1 MTTVNNPQL
10 QALCLDFIKLSVEVL
25 GESEEKTDV
34 DVVDSF
40 LPAVIEKGL
49 GSNRSNILNIAK
61 DIIESA
67 VDCVDLNLIICYL
80 WDAARSKNNRIQAE
94 GLLAIHS
101 YICRFGTDM
110 IVDSKIGK
118 RKMIQE
124 LAKMLDKASN
134 STRNPILEILVLWY
148 REIGPKMWKAID
160 KKLRV
165 ATTLLEK
172 RLKSETFEKD
182 DNSNDVKQE
191 SATPRKVVVKRNI
204 STPTTPS
211 VPDRDEVYP
220 SEPVHRTYESF
231 GALPTAFEL
240 DFSKF
245 DRSTRKSLATIDYND
260 VASGTIGKSYE
271 NRFPAEEKPSKM
283 QFNPA
288 PFPSSRT
295 SGSVS
300 ERCST
305 FDEQMYSCT
314 SSIPHNPSELR
325 ESSGN
330 ELSFILTSLQNRT
343 VAGLDTLDEMLSTF
357 TEAHQESL
365 QKNINTVISALST
378 WLEDLVENYSQE
390 MFSISGKILNPMLT
404 ISGSRELLKHLTMN
418 ILEDYIKILLTTL
431 ISPTIRIMFP
441 NKRYVINKLNSITL
455 AVLQN
460 GDRTS
465 VFCALLKFLKLARPF
480 PSTSDPNRVRSLKF
494 SNLVVKCLAKIQM
507 QIQTCYHDV
516 NVGLVLRVIHEFFV
530 ENPASVWELQGANA
544 KPYICVRECLSKF
557 CEALGEN
564 IIPLIE
570 EFTSSSGGQPLI
582 HNLVHSWVHRK
593 QPSNT
598 QPTQEVV
605 TDRLLTAGEIL
616 ERVQQNKT
624 GALEELHRFLLSYPS
639 IKLDTLMTRKSD
651 IFKGYVKRHL
661 ENLDSKLGTHVVPP
675 SLPMPPLKPTIE
687 ANAHSVTKSGTGGVI
702 PTSSPSP
709 TANILERL
717 RRTIARKQANKE
729 LPPSTPSTFTSS
741 VEPAH
746 PANLRPGEI
755 SPPRS
760 NAVKSWNMQKIKE
773 RFNELKAERRL
784 SEKQAGSSQDIR
796 QRDGLTS
803 LSSRRLLLNQ
813 EAQVEP
819 RAGRRLPKQDIES
832 IQERLRRISKGVEG
846 YY

>member
-1 MTTVNNPQL
+1 
-10 QALCLDFIKLSVEVL
+10 
-25 GESEEKTDV
+25 
-34 DVVDSF
+34 
-40 LPAVIEKGL
+40 
-49 GSNRSNILNIAK
+49 
-61 DIIESA
+61 
-67 VDCVDLNLIICYL
+67 
-80 WDAARSKNNRIQAE
+80 
-94 GLLAIHS
+94 
-101 YICRFGTDM
+101 
-110 IVDSKIGK
+110 
-118 RKMIQE
+118 
-124 LAKMLDKASN
+124 
-134 STRNPILEILVLWY
+134 
-148 REIGPKMWKAID
+148 
-160 KKLRV
+160 V

-172 RLKSETFEKD
+172 RLKSETFEND
-182 DNSNDVKQE
+182 DNNNDEKQE
-191 SATPRKVVVKRNI
+191 PATPRKVVVKRNI
-204 STPTTPS
+204 SSPTKPS
-211 VPDRDEVYP
+211 VPDTDEVYP
-220 SEPVHRTYESF
+220 SEPLHHRTYESF
-231 GALPTAFEL
+231 GALPTAFDL

-245 DRSTRKSLATIDYND
+245 DRSSRNSRATIDFND
-260 VASGTIGKSYE
+260 VASSTVGKSYE
-271 NRFPAEEKPSKM
+271 NRFQAEEKPSKK
-283 QFNPA
+283 QFNSA

-295 SGSVS
+295 PSSRTSGSLP

-305 FDEQMYSCT
+305 FDEEMYSCT
-314 SSIPHNPSELR
+314 SSIPHNPMLSELR

-330 ELSFILTSLQNRT
+330 ELSFMLTSLQNRT
-343 VAGLDTLDEMLSTF
+343 VAGLDTLDEMLSTI
-357 TEAHQESL
+357 TEAHQEAL
-365 QKNINTVISALST
+365 QKNINPIISALST

-404 ISGSRELLKHLTMN
+404 ISGGRELLKHLTMH

-465 VFCALLKFLKLARPF
+465 VFCVLLKFLKLARPF
-480 PSTSDPNRVRSLKF
+480 PSPSDPNRVRSLKF

-516 NVGLVLRVIHEFFV
+516 NVGLVLRSIHEFFV
-530 ENPASVWELQGANA
+530 ENPATAWELQGANA

-570 EFTSSSGGQPLI
+570 GFTSSSGGQPLI

-593 QPSNT
+593 QPSNP
-598 QPTQEVV
+598 QATQEVV

-616 ERVQQNKT
+616 GRVQQNKT

-661 ENLDSKLGTHVVPP
+661 ENFDSKLGTHVVPP
-675 SLPMPPLKPTIE
+675 SLPMPPLNPTIE

-709 TANILERL
+709 ANMLERL
-717 RRTIARKQANKE
+717 RRTLARKQANKE
-729 LPPSTPSTFTSS
+729 LLPSTPSTFTSS
-741 VEPAH
+741 VEPTH
-746 PANLRPGEI
+746 SANLRPGEI

-784 SEKQAGSSQDIR
+784 SEKHAGSSQDIR

-803 LSSRRLLLNQ
+803 LSSRRLVLNH